1 MLAGKRSQPRNV
13 SEQMNKFSTGMMIL
27 LLLNAIYFT
36 FCIIIPVTDRPV
48 AFTLFSVPAACAII
62 AISAFMSRNLKSK
75 FANHIPVYLGI
86 ASGCVAVSLIF
97 KFAGATDSAI
107 TSPSLILIAILA
119 TMYFDHTRSNR
130 TPRSEA

>member
-1 MLAGKRSQPRNV
+1 
-13 SEQMNKFSTGMMIL
+13 MNKFSTGMMIL